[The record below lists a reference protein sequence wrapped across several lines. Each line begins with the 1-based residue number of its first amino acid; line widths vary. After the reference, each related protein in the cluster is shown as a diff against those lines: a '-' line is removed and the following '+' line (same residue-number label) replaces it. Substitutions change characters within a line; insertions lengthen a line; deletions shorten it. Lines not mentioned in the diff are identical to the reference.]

1 MATIII
7 RNSTGSGIVPSSL
20 VQGELAINT
29 VDGKLYYGSGSG
41 NAVREFTG
49 SGGGGSS
56 FPYTGSAIISGSLT
70 ITGSFYVSN
79 SIDSENRVLYDNIG
93 GSSIDWQSRRLYTDN
108 GGVALRYSNDYT
120 AQSTIYYQQT
130 IDTTPQES
138 LSTNLL
144 DYSGQAIAATI
155 DVTATPGDLI
165 YLETDGT
172 WYITDQATTSS
183 IKLLGI
189 NIDGTNVL
197 LEGDIILNNVQA
209 VDHGLPLYIKE
220 SNGRALSTV
229 TPTSGYVRIIGH
241 CYYQNSISA
250 SQWIVKFRP
259 SNDWYKIWV
268 T

>member
-7 RNSTGSGIVPSSL
+7 KNSTGSGVVPSSL

-29 VDGKLYYGSGSG
+29 KDGKLYYGSGSG
-41 NAVREFTG
+41 NVVKEFTG
-49 SGGGGSS
+49 SSTPT

-70 ITGSFYVSN
+70 VTGSFYVSN
-79 SIDSENRVLYDNIG
+79 SIDSENRVLYDPAG

-108 GGVALRYSNDYT
+108 GGVALRYSNDYA

-130 IDTTPQES
+130 IDGTSQES
-138 LSTNLL
+138 LSNGLL

-155 DVTATPGDLI
+155 DVAATPGDLV

-189 NIDGTNVL
+189 NIDSINVL
-197 LEGDIILNNVQA
+197 LEGDIILDNIQA

-220 SNGRALSTV
+220 SNGRALSATV
-229 TPTSGYVRIIGH
+229 PTSGYIRVIGH
-241 CYYQNSISA
+241 SYYRNTA
-250 SQWIVKFRP
+250 TTANWIVKFRP
-259 SNDWYKIWV
+259 SNDWYKI
-268 T
+268 

>member
-29 VDGKLYYGSGSG
+29 KDGRLFYGSGSG
-41 NAVREFTG
+41 NVVKEFTG
-49 SGGGGSS
+49 SGGSGTS
-56 FPYTGSAIISGSLT
+56 FPYTGSAIISGSLEV
-70 ITGSFYVSN
+70 TGSFYVLN

-108 GGVALRYSNDYT
+108 GNVALRYSNNYA

-130 IDTTPQES
+130 IDAAPQES
-138 LSTNLL
+138 LSNNLL

-155 DVTATPGDLI
+155 DVTSTPGDLV
-165 YLETDGT
+165 YLETDGI
-172 WYITDQATTSS
+172 WYIVDQSTITS

-197 LEGDIILNNVQA
+197 LEGDVILDNVQT

-220 SNGRALSTV
+220 SNGRALST
-229 TPTSGYVRIIGH
+229 TIPTSGYIRIVGH
-241 CYYQNSISA
+241 CYYQNTTTT
-250 SQWIVKFRP
+250 SQWTVKFRP
-259 SNDWYKIWV
+259 SNDWYRI
-268 T
+268 